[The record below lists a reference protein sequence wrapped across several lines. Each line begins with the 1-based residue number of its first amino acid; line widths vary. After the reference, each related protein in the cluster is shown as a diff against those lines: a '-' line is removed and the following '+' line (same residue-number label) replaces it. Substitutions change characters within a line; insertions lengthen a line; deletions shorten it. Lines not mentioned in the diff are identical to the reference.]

1 LFHHQVLPVLAQAQP
16 EQALME
22 QALAAAEVELAP
34 PSYRT
39 LQTLESKRRGLFP
52 TIKRFSF
59 PSLIHLLSRHISWKN
74 RFG

>member
-1 LFHHQVLPVLAQAQP
+1 LFHHPVPPVL

-22 QALAAAEVELAP
+22 QALAAAEEAELAP

-39 LQTLESKRRGLFP
+39 LQTLELKRRGLFQ

-59 PSLIHLLSRHISWKN
+59 PS
-74 RFG
+74 